1 MGITIKFMEGDCVL
15 KSGYYLG
22 KYRVLRLLGSWGI
35 ANIYEAEEISS
46 GKHAILKVFVA
57 DSIGK
62 GNNTFCFSELRGRRY
77 DNLIGNPNHISCEF
91 NAKAGNNTDFG
102 QNNRQ
107 NKVNTKSALLW
118 SLTGMCI
125 ILIAINIFCA
135 KDIGS
140 FINSSKGRLD
150 NPNHIKKNDVILYH
164 ISIPKNLSV
173 SIGKSSVSPKPL
185 SVKPENSSTINS
197 GEVSIARIGRLD
209 LPVRPDLL
217 NNNRIAGPLN
227 ISGHS
232 SSILDGMFSYFGSN
246 TDVESKSIISESSE
260 STISESKD
268 HQKQVKKQLM
278 TDNNI
283 RKLSKDFVWIIGG
296 AFDMG
301 CCTGDNHCDADEYP
315 VHKVIVDGFWMGKDE
330 ITTGQYMECVKAGKC
345 RLPQWLERGGRY
357 NIKTG
362 RDKYY
367 KQLGSSLVQKNHPIT
382 GVSWYDAVAFAK
394 WLSQKKGFKFRLP
407 TEAEWEFAARSR
419 GKDIKYCWGNGAPY
433 IHGKKAANIAD
444 ESAKRKYSAWKIWK
458 GYNDGYVY
466 SSPVGSFAPN
476 TLGLYDMG
484 GNVWEWCQDVY
495 SRKAYLHSIVKNP
508 VNLGGKGRKIN
519 KLHRVIRGGSWYN
532 DPANTRCTNRY
543 FQFPYKRNFDLG
555 FRLVTNDCP
564 LNANSN
570 ELN

>member
-1 MGITIKFMEGDCVL
+1 MGITIKFMEEDCVL
-15 KSGYYLG
+15 KSGCCLG
-22 KYRVLRLLGSWGI
+22 KYRILRLLGSWGL
-35 ANIYEAEEISS
+35 ANIYEAEEINYRR
-46 GKHAILKVFVA
+46 HVILKVFA
-57 DSIGK
+57 AGSIVKGK
-62 GNNTFCFSELRGRRY
+62 RTFYFSELKGRQY
-77 DNLIGNPNHISCEF
+77 DNLIGNLNNIPCEF
-91 NAKAGNNTDFG
+91 NANVRDYIGIDRNN
-102 QNNRQ
+102 NERRI
-107 NKVNTKSALLW
+107 NTKSALLW
-118 SLTGMCI
+118 SLIGLCI
-125 ILIAINIFCA
+125 ILTGINIFYA

-140 FINSSKGRLD
+140 VINFFANYSEANLNHKY
-150 NPNHIKKNDVILYH
+150 HIKKNEVVLYH
-164 ISIPKNLSV
+164 ISVPENLSV
-173 SIGKSSVSPKPL
+173 STGKSSVSTGK
-185 SVKPENSSTINS
+185 SDDSENA
-197 GEVSIARIGRLD
+197 VSINIGGESIAQIRQLD
-209 LPVRPDLL
+209 LPIRPDLL
-217 NNNRIAGPLN
+217 NNNKIAGPLN

-232 SSILDGMFSYFGSN
+232 FSILDGMFSYFGDN
-246 TDVESKSIISESSE
+246 TDMGSIVSVH
-260 STISESKD
+260 KD
-268 HQKQVKKQLM
+268 DQRKAKKQLM
-278 TDNNI
+278 TDRQRI
-283 RKLSKDFVWIIGG
+283 LSKDFVWIRGG

-301 CCTGDNHCDADEYP
+301 CCTGDNHCDPDEYP
-315 VHKVIVDGFWMGKDE
+315 RHKVIVGGFWMGKDE

-345 RLPQWLERGGRY
+345 RLPQWLEKGGRY

-367 KQLGSSLVQKNHPIT
+367 KQLGSSLIKKNHPIT

-394 WLSQKKGFKFRLP
+394 WLSQKMGFKFRLP

-433 IHGKKAANIAD
+433 IHGKKAANMAD

-476 TLGLYDMG
+476 AFGLYDMG

-508 VNLGGKGRKIN
+508 VRLGGKERKIN

-532 DPANTRCTNRY
+532 DPENTRCTNRY

-564 LNANSN
+564 FNANSN
-570 ELN
+570 RLK